1 MSSVDPKPTYTRTSH
16 IYCASLALGCRS
28 KPAREA
34 FMSRMGVDTNI
45 SDFLDAR
52 DMLETRRLEDPLD
65 NPTLLDGSTN
75 NPTFYEMVAGSSE
88 AARDVRDPDTSRV
101 FVDAIMRFTDDCSRV
116 HTDSAAAFLLTKN
129 LVWANGSPQDPW
141 PSDLINGFHYARGL
155 TSASTSAMKLN
166 GAASRN
172 LADRMFS
179 AVKKNCALE
188 AVRRCIAEDISFH
201 TVSRRARIAF
211 SAAWMRPG
219 NKLRKKIYEDGPN
232 VEEVLYKCGGAIRE
246 FETRASGIEYLFLGR
261 VRLLKHEGVAYMLD
275 TDNVKKVYQMAHR
288 AYMVAVS
295 SAVESEVMPAGAYVP
310 LSVSRSLCQT
320 LINAAAENALEGRP
334 IASAARSMH
343 QVWCAEFSR
352 AYEDDAPKEER
363 ADWEPKY
370 LSIMKSAKEAH
381 RCAGM
386 FVDAVKELPQA
397 LRLDAL
403 RMHHI
408 MAAPDTPPELLAK
421 LTFGALEKA
430 KAPSH
435 VNWNDFMNFA
445 KTYELCMYLY
455 KRKKWPK
462 TAGSDQDRKDPA
474 FSRCIKGKF
483 SLPSQN
489 VFGRVYIH
497 QAFPFVP
504 YSDQLALRAK
514 DATRIVQDMS
524 VALSQEHLGEPYEH
538 NELLHAIRKGNNL
551 GAPDYKSVQEGREDF
566 WSGKNNTHW
575 VLDTAAKAE
584 ATKSDI
590 KPRGTFSA
598 PGEFRH
604 FQAEFDRN
612 CQVFNDFL
620 GCGSIRAD
628 PVNHARGMAKVA
640 ASTARG
646 FFCSSHDIE
655 AWSQSQDRDTW
666 CEFGAYR
673 ANAFVGIDG
682 AAWAKQWKC
691 FDTVINK
698 NGVRRS
704 AHMSN
709 GGFQGFPG
717 TLDTSLHVLILCYFL
732 YRMRQAGKI
741 PKGQTALAKATID
754 DCLAQ
759 MEGFSGGVS
768 DLEAEL
774 TSHYSMLG
782 YTIDTVKS
790 VVSRCKA
797 IYLNAAYI
805 RGAHV
810 SQGIKVFCKT
820 DRPMETVLKTPI
832 DDAAGVY
839 GGCKAAI
846 EQGMHPVCAYFA
858 STALACTYLT
868 RGSAS
873 TTKLSLDTFTM
884 FSLLPRGDGG
894 LGLPTMGD
902 LMTKEH
908 PDARAM
914 SNYAIAQWARSR
926 ADLQTPIDNASVAL
940 WVHHKLNPYAVVGKQ
955 SIFFNP
961 RSVKRRDVPEIEGLR
976 RQAIIKAA
984 RNWDTAEPYTSVL
997 MGARSETL
1005 NGVYSALLNCADKGV
1020 DTAFLEAYSSHLP
1033 ERILDAL
1040 VGKVTSFRVSK
1051 VLLGDKET
1059 MKVQQA
1065 MNARYDQLV
1074 HHAASV
1080 RPLSSHDCHKARDA
1094 IERVSGYERAQTE
1107 REEFLAQNNVVLL
1120 NHTVASPFEVI
1131 AVTGMH
1137 SGNET
1142 LPHIGSNFGSMRKAF
1157 PDMPM
1162 SSRSMVSTHG
1172 LMYPFKSKNWV
1183 ADSADEFRYLDQP
1196 THAFVEGCAVIE
1208 WAREKGLDVDSWEFV
1223 YLSRWLGSCEV
1234 STSEFVSHAMQGS
1247 IKRSSAAAGDRY
1259 HPVFGCRN
1267 FTRSA
1272 DVNVM
1277 PLLTILSEKSNVH
1290 DPMGIIA
1297 ASYAIGALNM
1307 SVVIDSFIRMQ
1318 LPLQDFTW
1326 SVGLHSACLE
1336 EMAPIEI
1343 KSRLPMEY
1351 LRGVF
1356 EIELND
1362 LSFLNTGGGTE
1373 AMLKKL
1379 TARGALAALLSSL
1392 TGGMD
1397 IDDAGIMGEESGPIA
1412 VAPMFAD
1419 PAPAPDTA
1427 MFIAPPSALRPMN
1440 LLVNDQFVTSDRVRL
1455 LEISPSAPRLCAV
1468 AALQS
1473 AADDIGMKVLASM
1486 LIEDELV
1493 LSDDQLRAHGIE
1505 VASDG
1510 LQILKNNLPSQLPMV
1525 TLAHGLRAAG
1535 CASFRWDDPRTQD
1548 SHAFSAAFGS
1558 YVVAHPREFVE
1569 ALRRTCRDLM
1579 SMHASDYASS
1589 NVAVSVAKDPAAAN
1603 RRERVVRIRKKF
1615 LARAQLFKARIAA
1628 IKGNS
1633 SRVSRDMIADSSERL
1648 SKLAY
1653 LAGVLNVLT
1662 SLAFD
1667 EGPVVN
1673 WDMTAKNLWNRI
1685 NGKLQAH
1692 GKECIVSINRIRD
1705 EAVGLSHDGIVDA
1718 NYGIHANWWRPA
1730 HWARGAMAGAEWAR
1744 IDCVHEE
1751 REVYYVPATVQVR
1764 VRVRREQIFGANT
1777 PRTGIARSPAV
1788 QGTESSR
1795 STPKSGP
1802 SHERSKSVSRH
1813 STSSGSSFNPLA
1825 ARKTM
1830 MKKATRSLADYV
1842 AWAGALTIGQVCS
1855 LVADEEVDIPTSGTA
1870 TERQAVVFLRHS
1882 ATSEHISPEF
1892 FGLLK
1897 RSLAECAFSRKLPLL
1912 TPVAPDTAQ
1921 DDSLAI

>member
-16 IYCASLALGCRS
+16 IYCASLAVGCRN
-28 KPAREA
+28 KRVRES
-34 FMSRMGVDTNI
+34 FMQRFGIDANV

-52 DMLETRRLEDPLD
+52 DILETRRLDDPLGSV
-65 NPTLLDGSTN
+65 TLLDGSSEM
-75 NPTFYEMVAGSSE
+75 PSFYEMVAGASE

-101 FVDAIMRFTDDCSRV
+101 FVDAIMRFTDDCTEI
-116 HTDSAAAFLLTKN
+116 HMDSAAAFVMTKN

-155 TSASTSAMKLN
+155 TSASTSAMKVN
-166 GAASRN
+166 GAASRS
-172 LADRMFS
+172 LADKMFN

-188 AVRRCIAEDISFH
+188 AVRRHIAEDLSFH

-211 SAAWMRPG
+211 SAAWMRPS
-219 NKLRKKIYEDGPN
+219 NRLRKKIYEDGPN
-232 VEEVLYKCGGAIRE
+232 VEEVLYKCGGSIRE
-246 FETRASGIEYLFLGR
+246 YETRASGVEYLFLGR
-261 VRLLKHEGVAYMLD
+261 VRIVKHEGIAYMMD
-275 TDNVKKVYQMAHR
+275 TDNIKKVYQMAHR
-288 AYMVAVS
+288 AYMIAVGS
-295 SAVESEVMPAGAYVP
+295 VVESEVMPTGAYVP
-310 LSVSRSLCQT
+310 LSVARELCTT
-320 LINAAAENALEGRP
+320 LISASAENAKEGLP
-334 IASAARSMH
+334 IAAAARCMH
-343 QVWCAEFSR
+343 QVWCAEFARS
-352 AYEDDAPKEER
+352 YEEDCPPSER

-370 LSIMKSAKEAH
+370 KSIMKSAKEAH
-381 RCAGM
+381 RVAHKFEHAVAG
-386 FVDAVKELPQA
+386 LPQA

-403 RMHHI
+403 RMHHM
-408 MAAPDTPPELLAK
+408 MAAPDTPPELLAR

-430 KAPSH
+430 QAPAKI
-435 VNWNDFMNFA
+435 NWEGFMNFA

-455 KRKKWPK
+455 KRKKWPNTIGDDEAK
-462 TAGSDQDRKDPA
+462 KDSA
-474 FSRCIKGKF
+474 YHRCLKGKF

-489 VFGRVYIH
+489 AFGRVWIH
-497 QAFPFVP
+497 QAFPFIP

-514 DATRIVQDMS
+514 DATRVVQDLS
-524 VALSQEHLGEPYEH
+524 LALSQEHVGEPFEH
-538 NELLHAIRKGNNL
+538 NELLHAIKKGNNL
-551 GAPDYKSVQEGREDF
+551 GAPSYESVQDARRSF
-566 WSGKNNTHW
+566 WEAKHEQHW

-628 PVNHARGMAKVA
+628 PVNHAKGMAKVA
-640 ASTARG
+640 SSTARG

-655 AWSQSQDRDTW
+655 AWSQSQDRATW

-673 ANAFVGIDG
+673 ANAFIGLDG
-682 AAWAKQWKC
+682 EAWARQWLC

-704 AHMSN
+704 AHMNN

-759 MEGFSGGVS
+759 MEDYTGGVT
-768 DLEAEL
+768 DLEQEL
-774 TSHYSMLG
+774 TAHYSMLG

-820 DRPMETVLKTPI
+820 DRPMEAVLKTPI
-832 DDAAGVY
+832 DDASGVY

-846 EQGMHPVCAYFA
+846 EQGMHPVCAYYA
-858 STALACTYLT
+858 STALACTYLA
-868 RGSAS
+868 RGSAD
-873 TTKLSLDTFTM
+873 TAKLSLDTFTM
-884 FSLLPRGDGG
+884 LALLPRGDGG

-984 RNWDTAEPYTSVL
+984 RSWDTAEPYTSVL
-997 MGARSETL
+997 NSAKSETL
-1005 NGVYSALLNCADKGV
+1005 NGVYAALLNHADRGV

-1040 VGKVTSFRVSK
+1040 VGKVTSFRVAK

-1065 MNARYDQLV
+1065 MNARYDQLI
-1074 HHAASV
+1074 HHAATV
-1080 RPLSSHDCHKARDA
+1080 RPLSAHDCFRARDA

-1107 REEFLAQNNVVLL
+1107 RDEFLATNNVLLL
-1120 NHTVASPFEVI
+1120 NHTVASPFEII

-1137 SGNET
+1137 TGNES

-1157 PDMPM
+1157 PDMPTC
-1162 SSRSMVSTHG
+1162 SRSMVSAQG
-1172 LMYPFKSKNWV
+1172 IMYPFKSKNWV

-1223 YLSRWLGSCEV
+1223 YLSRWLGSSEV
-1234 STSEFVSHAMQGS
+1234 STSEYVSHAMQGS
-1247 IKRSSAAAGDRY
+1247 IKRSAAAAGDRY
-1259 HPVFGCRN
+1259 HPLFGCRN
-1267 FTRSA
+1267 FARSA

-1297 ASYAIGALNM
+1297 ASYAISALNM
-1307 SVVIDSFIRMQ
+1307 SVVIDSFVRMKI
-1318 LPLQDFTW
+1318 PLQDFTW

-1336 EMAPIEI
+1336 EMAPIEV
-1343 KSRLPMEY
+1343 KSHIPMEY

-1356 EIELND
+1356 EMELND
-1362 LSFLNTGGGTE
+1362 LSFLHTGGGTE
-1373 AMLKKL
+1373 CMLKKL
-1379 TARGALAALLSSL
+1379 TVRGALAALLSSL
-1392 TGGMD
+1392 TGEMN
-1397 IDDAGIMGEESGPIA
+1397 IDDAGLLGEESGQIN

-1419 PAPAPDTA
+1419 PTPAPDTA

-1473 AADDIGMKVLASM
+1473 AADSLGMKALASM
-1486 LIEDELV
+1486 LIEDELI
-1493 LSDDQLRAHGIE
+1493 LSDEQLREHGMA
-1505 VASDG
+1505 VATDG
-1510 LQILKNNLPSQLPMV
+1510 LLVLENNLPSQLPMV

-1535 CASFRWDDPRTQD
+1535 CASFRWDDPRSRD
-1548 SHAFSAAFGS
+1548 KGAFASSFGK
-1558 YVVAHPREFVE
+1558 YVVEHPREFIE
-1569 ALRRTCRDLM
+1569 AMRRTCKDLM
-1579 SMHASDYASS
+1579 SMHSSDYTSS
-1589 NVAVSVAKDPAAAN
+1589 NVAVSIAKDPAAAN
-1603 RRERVVRIRKKF
+1603 RRERVVRIKKKF
-1615 LARAQLFKARIAA
+1615 TARSQIFRARIAA

-1633 SRVSRDMIADSSERL
+1633 TRVSRDMIADSSDRL

-1653 LAGVLNVLT
+1653 LAGVLNMLS
-1662 SLAFD
+1662 SLSFS
-1667 EGPVVN
+1667 EGPVVD
-1673 WDMTAKNLWNRI
+1673 WEKTAQNLHHRI
-1685 NGKLQAH
+1685 RDKLQAH
-1692 GKECIVSINRIRD
+1692 GREICVPPERMQHPD
-1705 EAVGLSHDGIVDA
+1705 GGFHYEGLVNANWGIQA
-1718 NYGIHANWWRPA
+1718 TWWRPA
-1730 HWARGAMAGAEWAR
+1730 HWARGALAGAEWAK

-1751 REVYYVPATVQVR
+1751 KEVYYVPATVQVR
-1764 VRVRREQIFGANT
+1764 VRVRREQIFGSNS
-1777 PRTGIARSPAV
+1777 PRTGIARSPAIPGSV
-1788 QGTESSR
+1788 SSMSAPR
-1795 STPKSGP
+1795 STPVR
-1802 SHERSKSVSRH
+1802 ERSKSTSHH

-1825 ARKTM
+1825 ARKAQ
-1830 MKKATRSLADYV
+1830 MKKSKRSMADYV
-1842 AWAGALTIGQVCS
+1842 SWANSLSIGQVCA
-1855 LVADEEVDIPTSGTA
+1855 LVADEEADIPTSGSSA
-1870 TERQAVVFLRHS
+1870 ERQAVVFLRHN
-1882 ATSEHISPEF
+1882 ATSGHIGQEF
-1892 FGLLK
+1892 FGSLK
-1897 RSLAECAFSRKLPLL
+1897 RSLAQTAFSRGLPLV
-1912 TPVAPDTAQ
+1912 TPVAPDVAH
-1921 DDSLAI
+1921 DESLAI